1 MFMWDLNRWHLWEEE
16 EGRGGREGGREDERK
31 EVTPLLT
38 CDNLS
43 FLSRS
48 FLFFLEF
55 IILTKTSSREKDFNN
70 WNIKKEITMI
80 R

>member
-1 MFMWDLNRWHLWEEE
+1 MTFMRRRRRR
-16 EGRGGREGGREDERK
+16 EGGGREGEREDERK

-55 IILTKTSSREKDFNN
+55 IILTKTSSSSCREKDFNN
-70 WNIKKEITMI
+70 
-80 R
+80 

>member
-1 MFMWDLNRWHLWEEE
+1 MEA
-16 EGRGGREGGREDERK
+16 GREREREDERK

-55 IILTKTSSREKDFNN
+55 IILTKTSSSSSSREKDFNN
-70 WNIKKEITMI
+70 
-80 R
+80 